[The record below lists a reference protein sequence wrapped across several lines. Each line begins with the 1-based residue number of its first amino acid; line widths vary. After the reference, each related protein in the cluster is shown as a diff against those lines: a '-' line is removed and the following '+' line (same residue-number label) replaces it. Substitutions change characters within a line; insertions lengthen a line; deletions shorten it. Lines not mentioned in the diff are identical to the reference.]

1 MERILRYSL
10 ERRKP
15 IRLIFQREGA
25 LQQRNVQVLALES
38 GRVRLLSRRPQEEW
52 EMPLADVL
60 GVALAAQDR
69 RMIPAAALIALSSL
83 SAYWELVI
91 PLGGASLMM
100 LAAAAI
106 VLAGAKE
113 GEDAHEP

>member
-38 GRVRLLSRRPQEEW
+38 GRVRLLSRRPREEW

-60 GVALAAQDR
+60 GADYARGD
-69 RMIPAAALIALSSL
+69 
-83 SAYWELVI
+83 
-91 PLGGASLMM
+91 
-100 LAAAAI
+100 
-106 VLAGAKE
+106 E
-113 GEDAHEP
+113 GQGEE